1 MLVLNFICWPC
12 DYFLLYNKYNRC
24 HSFIQKVV
32 YIARGKEVRVLVE
45 ARRVAE
51 ARRLSRCSKYKYR
64 KFGDCNTVTVF
75 IARDKEDLGDWR
87 DVWAGQLSPFVPS

>member
-1 MLVLNFICWPC
+1 M
-12 DYFLLYNKYNRC
+12 
-24 HSFIQKVV
+24 
-32 YIARGKEVRVLVE
+32 LVE

-87 DVWAGQLSPFVPS
+87 DV